1 MFGIFKKR
9 ILNDKTSDLKVKDI
23 KIKYNLSEKDWEEQK
38 RRYKANYGNNND
50 NNLIS
55 YILAYGLIMVD
66 TSNHNSSSD
75 YGNSLDT
82 SYSYGSSSYSS
93 GSSDYSSSSSCDSG
107 C

>member
-38 RRYKANYGNNND
+38 RRYKANYGNIND
-50 NNLIS
+50 NNLIN
-55 YILAYGLIMVD
+55 YILAYGLIMED
-66 TSNHNSSSD
+66 NYNHNSSSD
-75 YGNSLDT
+75 CGNGLDT
-82 SYSYGSSSYSS
+82 SYSYGSSYSS
-93 GSSDYSSSSSCDSG
+93 GSSDYSSSSSCDSS